1 MPENFFSCVIL
12 QSLHFHQHHLKQKT
26 HVRIKRSKDFNTISL
41 TFTLKSSKN
50 REELVTENI
59 SLQTLNQISVLDLCI
74 ELVDS
79 KGKEEYL
86 EKSVGYVFWIALLQ
100 AVVVF
105 TPSPLSKNVGN

>member
-1 MPENFFSCVIL
+1 M
-12 QSLHFHQHHLKQKT
+12 
-26 HVRIKRSKDFNTISL
+26 
-41 TFTLKSSKN
+41 LKSSKN